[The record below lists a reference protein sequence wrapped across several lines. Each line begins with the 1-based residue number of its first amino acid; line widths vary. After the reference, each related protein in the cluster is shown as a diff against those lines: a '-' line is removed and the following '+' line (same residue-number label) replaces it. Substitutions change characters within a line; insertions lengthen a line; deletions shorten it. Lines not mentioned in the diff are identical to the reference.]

1 MNTWIGSGF
10 LSRDPDVKEIQ
21 TKNGESMKMA
31 RFSIAC
37 QRKGKNAGADFI
49 GCVAYGKNAETL
61 QKWFG
66 KGKGIE
72 IKGHI
77 QTGSYDKN
85 GSKIY
90 TTDVIVDELEFP
102 KVRKGEE
109 QIEQPETH
117 TPESE
122 PSNSAPSAPDN
133 DGFMDIPDAD
143 INDLPF
149 KK

>member
-1 MNTWIGSGF
+1 MA
-10 LSRDPDVKEIQ
+10 
-21 TKNGESMKMA
+21 MA

-85 GSKIY
+85 GTKVY
-90 TTDVIVDELEFP
+90 TTDVIVDEIEFA
-102 KVRKGEE
+102 KVRKGEDKTE
-109 QIEQPETH
+109 PTDTH
-117 TPESE
+117 TEVSE
-122 PSNSAPSAPDN
+122 PTNTAPSAPDN
-133 DGFMDIPDAD
+133 EGFMSIPEVSMDE
-143 INDLPF
+143 LPF
-149 KK
+149 K